1 MKIEYLHASKYG
13 DGAMVAEEFSRRMSA
28 RGVTVDVHHIREAKP
43 GELPPADL
51 YLFSSPGRF
60 GKPIRGMRRFLKQV
74 DLPAGTKYAILT
86 TEAARK
92 PDRKTG
98 QVPTEEEVVASG
110 QRVRPIMREI
120 LQGKGLVE
128 VAEDKV
134 FVTGLKGPLEDGW
147 QSKVEAFAARIPVP
161 GLQRVSSA
169 PAPRRRPAS
178 APPCSHRR
186 SRAAAPHPGGSGP
199 PPAPARSSGRH

>member
-28 RGVTVDVHHIREAKP
+28 RGVTVDVHHIREATP
-43 GELPPADL
+43 SELPPADL

-60 GKPIRGMRRFLKQV
+60 GKPIRGMRRFLKKV
-74 DLPAGTKYAILT
+74 ELPAGTKYAILT
-86 TEAARK
+86 TEAAPK
-92 PDRKTG
+92 PDKKTG
-98 QVPTEEEVVASG
+98 RVPTDEELVATG
-110 QRVRPIMREI
+110 QRVRPIMNEI

-147 QSKVEAFAARIPVP
+147 QRKVEVFAARIPVP
-161 GLQRVSSA
+161 D
-169 PAPRRRPAS
+169 
-178 APPCSHRR
+178 
-186 SRAAAPHPGGSGP
+186 
-199 PPAPARSSGRH
+199 